1 MADDEPK
8 PAITIADEALTE
20 LRAQVRS
27 LLGLIDTGRK
37 PPPAGVIP
45 PGKRNA
51 GPVWKPLPKW
61 KVRAIDAD
69 CDGGPECVYVTTPY
83 DWEGDYSSL
92 PIDEARALA
101 MSILAA
107 CDWAESGPP
116 EQARRYPALDEDDRR
131 SGRTFI
137 CGRP

>member
-37 PPPAGVIP
+37 PPPA
-45 PGKRNA
+45 
-51 GPVWKPLPKW
+51 
-61 KVRAIDAD
+61 
-69 CDGGPECVYVTTPY
+69 
-83 DWEGDYSSL
+83 
-92 PIDEARALA
+92 
-101 MSILAA
+101 ILAA